1 MTYRVFIGIDVSKE
15 TIDVAVLQPGKT
27 NQHRRL
33 DNNVKGFTSL
43 MGWMRKLTKCPRE
56 EWIFCMEHTGVY
68 SLPLSCYLSEQH
80 FNYCLESPYH
90 LKHSLGLLRG
100 KNDKLDA
107 HRIADYIFRYWD
119 KVKLH
124 TFPGQIIIQLQ
135 NLLAHRTRLLKCKH
149 RLAVP
154 VAELKTN
161 QKEVD
166 NSFIIAMTE
175 EEVKALDK
183 KIKAVEKEMKRLIRT
198 DEKVSHNYDLATSVT
213 GIGQL
218 IATTAIVHTCNFT
231 TITDARKFC
240 TYSGIA
246 PFDESSGTSIYRKPK
261 VSYLGNRKIKSLL
274 TQGARSAIQHD
285 RQMNNYFYRKL
296 AEGKNDFSI
305 CNAVKNKLVARM
317 FSVVKRG
324 TPYVKLDTYS
334 APLKNSKLK

>member
-1 MTYRVFIGIDVSKE
+1 MKYRVFIGIDVSKA
-15 TIDVAVLQPGKT
+15 TIDVALLQPGQT
-27 NQHRRL
+27 NQHCCL
-33 DNNVKGFTSL
+33 NNNVKGFLAL
-43 MGWMRKLTKCPRE
+43 MRWIRKLSKCPKE
-56 EWIFCMEHTGVY
+56 EWILCMEHTGVY
-68 SLPLSCYLSEQH
+68 SLPLSCYLSENH
-80 FNYCLESPYH
+80 YDYCLESPYH

-107 HRIADYIFRYWD
+107 HRIADYIYRNWD
-119 KVKLH
+119 KTKLH
-124 TFPGQIIIQLQ
+124 SFPGQIIVQLQ
-135 NLLAHRTRLLKCKH
+135 NLLSLRARLLKSKH

-154 VAELKTN
+154 AAELKTN

-166 NSFIIAMTE
+166 NKFLITTTIQA
-175 EEVKALDK
+175 VKDLEK
-183 KIKAVEKEMKRLIRT
+183 QIKNVEKEMKRLIRT
-198 DEKVSHNYDLATSVT
+198 DEQISNNYDLATSVT
-213 GIGQL
+213 GIGPM

-274 TQGARSAIQHD
+274 TQGARSAIQYD
-285 RQMNNYFYRKL
+285 RQMNKYYYRKI

-324 TPYVKLDTYS
+324 TPYVPLDTYC
-334 APLKNSKLK
+334 APVLTSKKK

>member
-1 MTYRVFIGIDVSKE
+1 MTYKVFIGIDVSKA
-15 TIDVAVLQPGKT
+15 TLDVAMLQPGKT
-27 NQHRRL
+27 NQHCRL
-33 DNNVKGFTSL
+33 DNNLKGFQA
-43 MGWMRKLTKCPRE
+43 MIRWVRKLAKCPIE
-56 EWIFCMEHTGVY
+56 EWILCMEHTGVY
-68 SLPLSCYLSEQH
+68 SLPLSCYLSEH
-80 FNYCLESPYH
+80 HYNYCLESPYH

-119 KVKLH
+119 KAKLH
-124 TFPGQIIIQLQ
+124 SFAGQIIVQLQ
-135 NLLAHRTRLLKCKH
+135 NLLAHRSRLLKCKH
-149 RLAVP
+149 RLSVP
-154 VAELKTN
+154 VEELKTN

-175 EEVKALDK
+175 EEVTALGK

-198 DEKVSHNYDLATSVT
+198 DEQVSHNYDLATSVT

-274 TQGARSAIQHD
+274 TQGARSSILYD
-285 RQMNNYFYRKL
+285 RQMNNYYNRKL

-324 TPYVKLDTYS
+324 TPYVRLDTYC
-334 APLKNSKLK
+334 APVRTSKQK